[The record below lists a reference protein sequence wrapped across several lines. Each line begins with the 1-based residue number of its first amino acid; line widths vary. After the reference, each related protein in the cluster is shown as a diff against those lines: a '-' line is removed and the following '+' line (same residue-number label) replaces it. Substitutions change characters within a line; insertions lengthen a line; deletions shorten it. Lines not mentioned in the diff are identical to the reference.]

1 MPRLPFPLFP
11 LAFLTAIFYLNFV
24 SRIILGPFLP
34 VIEHELGL
42 GHGGAGSLFLF
53 IQIGYATGLLGSGF
67 VSWRFTHRH
76 TIVTSAVVVG
86 IAMVG
91 LSLAGSLGAMRFWL
105 VLGGAGAGLYLP
117 SGVATITHLVN
128 DAHWGKALAFHE
140 LAPNLAFITAPLLAE
155 ALFSALSWRGVLV
168 VVGSVA
174 ILLGGCFA
182 LSGHGGSR
190 RGEAPRLQTM
200 AGLLRD
206 RSVWAMMLI
215 FAAGVGSSLGVYSL
229 LPLFLVSDVG
239 MTLRAANGITSLS
252 RVACLAVA
260 FLSGWL
266 TDRMGY
272 RRALAVALTTTAAL
286 NLCLGLFPGPVLTP
300 IFVFL
305 QGAAAVMFFPPAF
318 AAVSRLF
325 PAQTRSLAIAVTTAV
340 GVFLGG
346 GGVPTLVGYLAEVA
360 SFSTAFTVVGALAIL
375 SPLLLRVGTREAGAR
390 DAATGGR
397 T

>member
-1 MPRLPFPLFP
+1 MLGSTLPLLP

-24 SRIILGPFLP
+24 ARIILGPFLP

-53 IQIGYATGLLGSGF
+53 IQIGYATGLLGSGI
-67 VSWRFTHRH
+67 VSWRLTHRH
-76 TIVTSAVVVG
+76 TIVTSAVAVG

-91 LSLAGSLGAMRFWL
+91 LSLAASLGAMRFWL
-105 VLGGAGAGLYLP
+105 IVIGTGAGLYLP
-117 SGVATITHLVN
+117 AGVATVTHLVN

-155 ALFSALSWRGVLV
+155 ALLAPISWRGVLA

-174 ILLGGCFA
+174 VLLGGCFA
-182 LSGHGGSR
+182 LSGHGGTR
-190 RGEAPRLQTM
+190 QGEPPRLQTI

-206 RSVWAMMLI
+206 PAVWAMMLI
-215 FAAGVGSSLGVYSL
+215 FAAGVGSSLGLYSM

-239 MTLRAANGITSLS
+239 MTLSTANSITGLS

-260 FLSGWL
+260 FVSGWL
-266 TDRMGY
+266 TDRMGH
-272 RRALAVALTTTAAL
+272 RHALTVALTTTASL
-286 NLCLGLFPGPVLTP
+286 NLCLGLFAGPVLTP
-300 IFVFL
+300 MFVFL
-305 QGAAAVMFFPPAF
+305 QGAAAVMFFPAAF
-318 AAVSRLF
+318 AAVSRLV
-325 PAQTRSLAIAVTTAV
+325 PVQMRNLGVALTTAV

-375 SPLLLRVGTREAGAR
+375 SPLLLRVRSEPGTDHNRG
-390 DAATGGR
+390 
-397 T
+397 